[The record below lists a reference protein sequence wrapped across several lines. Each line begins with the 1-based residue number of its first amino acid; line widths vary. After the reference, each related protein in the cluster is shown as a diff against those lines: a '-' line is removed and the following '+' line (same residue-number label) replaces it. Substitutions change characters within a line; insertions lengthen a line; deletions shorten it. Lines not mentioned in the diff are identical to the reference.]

1 MTGMPRPFRDPD
13 SNLAPTTL
21 HPEQAG
27 SLAGLLQARIEAT
40 PDKVAYRYFD
50 PQSESWK
57 SHTWAQIGA
66 QVARWRVA
74 LAQENFAPGDRV
86 AVMLRNCAEWVI
98 FDVAALSL
106 GLVVVPL
113 YLDDRPDNATYII
126 DHAGA
131 KLLLIEGRFQH
142 RKLAEIV
149 AASRSLQR
157 VISLLPPEVPG
168 EYGERMLLAAD
179 WLKAAEGRSAAPLP
193 VALDTLASIVYTSGT
208 TGRPKGVMLTHG
220 NILWN
225 IWYTVQCGPFV
236 PEDVF
241 LSFLPMSHTFERTCG
256 CYLPMA
262 VGAEV
267 AFARSVALLGQ
278 DLELIRPTVLIS
290 VPRIYERVYGR
301 IQDSLEKKP
310 AFARW
315 MFDLAVDVGWHRFEH
330 DQGRARWHPK
340 LLLWPLLERKVAAP
354 IMRKLGGRLK
364 FAVSGGAPLSPAIGR
379 VFIGLGVPL
388 YQGYGLTET
397 SPVIAVNR
405 PGSNVPS
412 SIGLPL
418 PGIEVGIGPDD
429 ELLTRSPCVMRGY
442 WNNPEATRETID
454 AEGWLH
460 TGDKASL
467 DDYGHYHIVG
477 RIKEIIVLSNGEK
490 VPPSDMEAAI
500 LLDPLFDQAMIVGEG
515 RPCLAAL
522 VALDAEHWPAFAR
535 EQGVDPAQ
543 PSALNDAKIVKALLQ
558 RATAQLKDFPGYAQV
573 RRLHATLDVWSVDNG
588 LLTPT
593 LKMKRG
599 PLAEKYKN
607 AIAAMYTEFTS

>member
-1 MTGMPRPFRDPD
+1 MTGMPPSFRDPP

-27 SLAGLLQARIEAT
+27 SLAGLFAARAAAT

-50 PQSESWK
+50 PQSEAWK
-57 SHTWAQIGA
+57 THSWAQVAA
-66 QVARWRVA
+66 QVARWRAA
-74 LAQENFAPGDRV
+74 LARENLAPGDRV
-86 AVMLRNCAEWVI
+86 AVMLRNCVEWVV

-142 RKLAEIV
+142 RKLADIV
-149 AASRSLQR
+149 AASQSLQR

-168 EYGERMLLAAD
+168 EYGARMVLAAD
-179 WLKAAEGRSAAPLP
+179 WLEAAADGAPAP
-193 VALDTLASIVYTSGT
+193 VSPVVTLDTLASIVYTSGT

-290 VPRIYERVYGR
+290 VPRIYERVYSR
-301 IQDSLEKKP
+301 IRDSLEKKS
-310 AFARW
+310 AAARRV
-315 MFDLAVDVGWHRFEH
+315 FDLAVDVGWHRFEH
-330 DQGRARWHPK
+330 RQGRAGWHPK

-354 IMRKLGGRLK
+354 LTRKLGGRLK

-405 PGSNVPS
+405 PTSNVPS

-418 PGIEVGIGPDD
+418 PEVEVRTGADD
-429 ELLTRSPCVMRGY
+429 ELLTRSKCVMRGY
-442 WNNPEATRETID
+442 WNNPEATREAID

-460 TGDKASL
+460 TGDKASV
-467 DDYGHYHIVG
+467 DAYGHYHIVG

-490 VPPSDMEAAI
+490 VPPADMEAAI
-500 LLDPLFDQAMIVGEG
+500 LLDPLFAQVMIVGEG
-515 RPCLAAL
+515 RPCLAA
-522 VALDAEHWPAFAR
+522 VAALDAEHWQAFAR
-535 EQGVDPAQ
+535 EQGLEPT
-543 PSALNDAKIVKALLQ
+543 ALNDSRAVKLLLQ
-558 RATAQLKDFPGYAQV
+558 RVAAQLDGFPGYAQV
-573 RRLHATLDVWSVDNG
+573 RRLYATLDVWSVENG

-593 LKMKRG
+593 MKMKRG
-599 PLAEKYKN
+599 PLAEKYQD
-607 AIAAMYTEFTS
+607 AIAALYAEFTS

>member
-1 MTGMPRPFRDPD
+1 MTGVPRPFQDPP

-27 SLAGLLQARIEAT
+27 SLAGLLAARAAAT
-40 PDKVAYRYFD
+40 PEKVAYRSFD
-50 PQSESWK
+50 PETETWRA
-57 SHTWAQIGA
+57 HTWAQVAA
-66 QVARWRVA
+66 QVERWRAA
-74 LAQENFAPGDRV
+74 LAREQLAPGDRV
-86 AVMLRNCAEWVI
+86 AVMLRNCVEWVV

-113 YLDDRPDNATYII
+113 YLDDRPDSATYII
-126 DHAGA
+126 DHADA
-131 KLLLIEGRFQH
+131 RLLLIEGRFQH

-149 AASRSLQR
+149 AASRSLRR

-168 EYGERMLLAAD
+168 EYGAHMTLAAD
-179 WLKAAEGRSAAPLP
+179 WLRAAEASPAPP
-193 VALDTLASIVYTSGT
+193 VPVTLDSLASIVYTSGT

-278 DLELIRPTVLIS
+278 DLERIRPSVLIS
-290 VPRIYERVYGR
+290 VPRIYERVYSR
-301 IQDSLEKKP
+301 IQDALAKKP
-310 AFARW
+310 RLARRL
-315 MFDLAVDVGWHRFEH
+315 FDLAVDVGWHRFEH
-330 DQGRARWHPK
+330 AQGRAGWHPK
-340 LLLWPLLERKVAAP
+340 LLLWPLLERKIAAP
-354 IMRKLGGRLK
+354 ITGKLGGRLK

-405 PGSNVPS
+405 PTSNVPS

-418 PGIEVGIGPDD
+418 PGIEVKIGTDD
-429 ELLTRSPCVMRGY
+429 ELLTRSKCVMRGY
-442 WNNPEATRETID
+442 WNNPEATRDAID

-460 TGDKASL
+460 TGDKASV
-467 DDYGHYHIVG
+467 DDYGHFHIVG

-490 VPPSDMEAAI
+490 VPPADMEAAI
-500 LLDPLFDQAMIVGEG
+500 LLDPLFAQVMIVGEG
-515 RPCLAAL
+515 RPCLAA
-522 VALDAEHWPAFAR
+522 VAALDAEHWQAFAR
-535 EQGVDPAQ
+535 ERGLEPD
-543 PSALNDAKIVKALLQ
+543 ALDDGKVVKLLLQ
-558 RATAQLKDFPGYAQV
+558 RVAAQLKDFPGYAQV
-573 RRLHATLDVWSVDNG
+573 RRLYATLDVWSVEMACSR
-588 LLTPT
+588 P
-593 LKMKRG
+593 
-599 PLAEKYKN
+599 P
-607 AIAAMYTEFTS
+607 